1 MGRPRSMPFQSTSP
15 CGEQQ
20 RRSCPVFYFYA
31 ISIHIP
37 VWGATRH
44 GRDRPRP
51 PCHFNPHPRVG
62 NNLRASGLRGRRYI
76 SIHIPVCVWGGGGNG
91 VRGPRGPPIAHY
103 FNPHPHVG
111 SNMIFPRQ
119 RLYHAYFNPHPRVGS
134 NEDAAGVR
142 AMGTHFNPH
151 PRVGSNCRPWWD
163 IDFRPDISIHIPV
176 WGATR
181 AGDFVH

>member
-1 MGRPRSMPFQSTSP
+1 MDEIAR
-15 CGEQQ
+15 
-20 RRSCPVFYFYA
+20 VLHV

-37 VWGATRH
+37 VWGTTS
-44 GRDRPRP
+44 GRLDFEADGIFQSTS
-51 PCHFNPHPRVG
+51 PC
-62 NNLRASGLRGRRYI
+62 
-76 SIHIPVCVWGGGGNG
+76 VCGGGGGNG